1 MAKRLS
7 QNLNSAYIE
16 AANRLNSKHARRKIV
31 AYVESYDDI
40 FFWSHVLRGLETEDY
55 CFEVMLPSR
64 TSLSKGKKIALANS
78 LGDRLGKSMIA
89 CVDADYDYL
98 LQGATDCSYQVTFN
112 PYVFHTYVY
121 AIENYACYAPSLRN
135 VCVMATLNDRNIFDF
150 ENFLSRF
157 SEIIWPLFVWSVWAY
172 RYGFYKSFSMLD
184 FYRTILIE
192 ELNFYHPDQTLETLR
207 HRVNGKIS
215 RLQRQFP
222 EGKKTYKPLR
232 DQLLSLGVTPTT
244 CYLYMRGH
252 DLQDGI
258 VVPIMNT
265 VCEVLRR
272 EREREIRQLAEHAT
286 QQQNELAAYQHAT
299 SSVVDMLKKHTDYD
313 TSEPYLRMV
322 GDLQKFLEEH
332 KATWK
337 ENTTASQQ
345 PCAGER
351 KEEGPEKSAAH

>member
-1 MAKRLS
+1 
-7 QNLNSAYIE
+7 
-16 AANRLNSKHARRKIV
+16 
-31 AYVESYDDI
+31 
-40 FFWSHVLRGLETEDY
+40 
-55 CFEVMLPSR
+55 
-64 TSLSKGKKIALANS
+64 
-78 LGDRLGKSMIA
+78 
-89 CVDADYDYL
+89 
-98 LQGATDCSYQVTFN
+98 
-112 PYVFHTYVY
+112 
-121 AIENYACYAPSLRN
+121 
-135 VCVMATLNDRNIFDF
+135 MATLNDRNIFDF

-345 PCAGER
+345 PRAGER